1 MATLKGNRGGG
12 VAIYSK
18 ESMAIEI
25 EEFPVKNIEGM
36 MCKICNGRYRLI
48 LIYIP
53 SMYAT
58 APFIKNLV
66 CLVHHVSNLKDVEGT
81 IFMGDFNENVL
92 TAKGCYQSV
101 NGSPWIKTTGICG
114 NHRSRYFIRPYIHPR
129 QCPWRIF
136 SHAHLLQFSRCSYLQ
151 TYTVIGG

>member
-25 EEFPVKNIEGM
+25 EEIHVKNIEGM
-36 MCKICNGRYRLI
+36 MCKICNGKYRLI
-48 LIYIP
+48 LIYRP

-66 CLVHHVSNLKDVEGT
+66 GLVQHVRHLKDVEGT
-81 IFMGDFNENVL
+81 IIMGDFNENIL
-92 TAKGCYQSV
+92 
-101 NGSPWIKTTGICG
+101 IKV
-114 NHRSRYFIRPYIHPR
+114 SD
-129 QCPWRIF
+129 
-136 SHAHLLQFSRCSYLQ
+136 FSRKPFCFRFVFSLLFFIFLLSFLPLSLSITSSIFNRFILNFQ
-151 TYTVIGG
+151 HTFRITK